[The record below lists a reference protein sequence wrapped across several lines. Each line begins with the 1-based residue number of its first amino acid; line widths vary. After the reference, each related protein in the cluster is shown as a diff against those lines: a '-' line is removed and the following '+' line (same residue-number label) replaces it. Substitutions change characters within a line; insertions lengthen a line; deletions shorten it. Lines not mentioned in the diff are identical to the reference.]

1 MDKFDQYEQDG
12 RSLFKSIL
20 DQCRITD
27 QHSSV
32 AKFDCI
38 DYYYSQNG
46 NVGVE
51 IKKRGTQCHSY
62 PSLMMEVAKFKAI
75 AARVKS
81 GELDRAYYV
90 SFIGDDTA
98 YIFNLKAI
106 AKAGKEGKLE
116 ITTKYAPVTTA
127 ADNGKR
133 DKRVLLIPKSVGVK
147 LVRKGDKW
155 IIKR

>member
-1 MDKFDQYEQDG
+1 
-12 RSLFKSIL
+12 
-20 DQCRITD
+20 
-27 QHSSV
+27 
-32 AKFDCI
+32 
-38 DYYYSQNG
+38 
-46 NVGVE
+46 
-51 IKKRGTQCHSY
+51 
-62 PSLMMEVAKFKAI
+62 MEVAKFKAI

-106 AKAGKEGKLE
+106 AQAGKDGKLE

-127 ADNGKR
+127 ADKGKT

-147 LVRKGDKW
+147 LVRKEDKW
-155 IIKR
+155 IKTR

>member
-1 MDKFDQYEQDG
+1 
-12 RSLFKSIL
+12 
-20 DQCRITD
+20 
-27 QHSSV
+27 
-32 AKFDCI
+32 
-38 DYYYSQNG
+38 
-46 NVGVE
+46 
-51 IKKRGTQCHSY
+51 
-62 PSLMMEVAKFKAI
+62 MEVAKFKAI

-90 SFIGDDTA
+90 CFISNDTA

-106 AKAGKEGKLE
+106 AQAGRDGKLE

-147 LVRKGDKW
+147 LERSGDKW
-155 IIKR
+155 IITH

>member
-20 DQCRITD
+20 DQCNITD
-27 QHSSV
+27 QHPSV
-32 AKFDCI
+32 AKYDCI
-38 DYYYSQNG
+38 DYYYSKDG
-46 NVGVE
+46 KVGVE

-62 PSLMMEVAKFKAI
+62 PSLLMEVAKFKAI

-90 SFIGDDTA
+90 SFIGNDTA
-98 YIFNLKAI
+98 YIFNLRAI
-106 AKAGKEGKLE
+106 AQAGKDGKLE

-127 ADNGKR
+127 AYKGKT
-133 DKRVLLIPKSVGVK
+133 DKRVLLIPKSVGIK
-147 LVRKGDKW
+147 LEKIGDKW
-155 IIKR
+155 IIKH

>member
-1 MDKFDQYEQDG
+1 MDIFDEYEQDG

-20 DQCRITD
+20 DQCKITD
-27 QHSSV
+27 QHPSV
-32 AKFDCI
+32 DKYDCI
-38 DYYYSQNG
+38 DYYYSYNG

-51 IKKRGTQCHSY
+51 IKKRGIQCHSY

-90 SFIGDDTA
+90 CFIGDDTA
-98 YIFNLKAI
+98 YLFNFKDI
-106 AKAGKEGKLE
+106 ARAGRDGKLE

-127 ADNGKR
+127 ANKGKI
-133 DKRVLLIPKSVGVK
+133 DKKVLLIPKSLGIK
-147 LVRKGDKW
+147 LDKIGDKW
-155 IIKR
+155 IIKH